1 MSLVKPTS
9 LRTGDASTAAPTV
22 DVRLMH
28 ESDVAAARRVMQRAF
43 GTFLAAPDPD
53 RFMADRNYV
62 GSRWRADPAAA
73 FVAVVDDRVVGSNLV
88 TGWGSVGFFG
98 PLTVSPE
105 LWNRGIASRL
115 LEPTLDLFSAWHTTH
130 AGLYTFPHSAT
141 HVALYQKFGF
151 WPRFLTA
158 IMSRPIAGGDA
169 AETPDLY
176 SSVAPDDRTDVLRQ
190 CRKLTHAVYDG
201 LDLEREIRAVSAQC
215 LGETVLVWD
224 NARLAAFGVCHLG
237 PDTEAGAGGCYVKF
251 GAARPG
257 AGVADRFERLLRACL
272 GLAAARGLAH
282 VDAGVSLARDDAF
295 RAMRGAGFRTQLQG
309 VSMHRPNEPGYHRAG
324 VFVID
329 DWR

>member
-1 MSLVKPTS
+1 MRQIPPRGGGSSPTDP
-9 LRTGDASTAAPTV
+9 LRV
-22 DVRLMH
+22 DVRPMRD
-28 ESDVAAARRVMQRAF
+28 SDVAPATRVMQRAF
-43 GTFLAAPDPD
+43 GTFLGASDPD

-62 GSRWRADPAAA
+62 RSRWRADSRAAL
-73 FVAVVDDRVVGSNLV
+73 VAVVDGEVVGSNLV
-88 TGWGSVGFFG
+88 TGWGSVAFFG
-98 PLTVSPE
+98 PLTVTPE
-105 LWNRGIASRL
+105 LWNGGIASRL
-115 LEPTLDLFSAWHTTH
+115 LEPTLELFSAWRTTH
-130 AGLYTFPHSAT
+130 TGLYTFSHSPA
-141 HVALYQKFGF
+141 HIALYQKFGF

-224 NARLAAFGVCHLG
+224 DARLDAFGICHLG
-237 PDTEAGAGGCYVKF
+237 PDTEAGAGRCYVKF

-257 AGVADRFERLLRACL
+257 PGVADRFDRLLGACL
-272 GLAAARGLAH
+272 DVAAARGLSH
-282 VDAGVSLARDDAF
+282 VDAGVSLARDDAY
-295 RAMRGAGFRTQLQG
+295 RAMRRAGFRTEIQG
-309 VSMHRPNEPGYHRAG
+309 VCMHRPNEPGYHRTG